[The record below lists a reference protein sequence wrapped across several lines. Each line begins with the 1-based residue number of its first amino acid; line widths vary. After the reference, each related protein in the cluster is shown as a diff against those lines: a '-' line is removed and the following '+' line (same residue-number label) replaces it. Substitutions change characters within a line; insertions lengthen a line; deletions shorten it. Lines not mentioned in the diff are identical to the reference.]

1 MMFIKYSLWAALA
14 GGLIPVM
21 AVINAKLGA
30 TLGNPLHAPV
40 ILMLVGL
47 VAAIGLSLMLT
58 SKIPDFRALE
68 TVNPL
73 HLLGGV
79 FVCFYVVSATLLSP
93 RMGVSDF
100 ILFAVCAQILTS
112 AAIDHFGLFGAAVR
126 EVSLAKGGGLA
137 LVIVG
142 LMMSQ
147 MAKT

>member
-58 SKIPDFRALE
+58 SKIPD
-68 TVNPL
+68 
-73 HLLGGV
+73 
-79 FVCFYVVSATLLSP
+79 
-93 RMGVSDF
+93 
-100 ILFAVCAQILTS
+100 LTW
-112 AAIDHFGLFGAAVR
+112 
-126 EVSLAKGGGLA
+126 
-137 LVIVG
+137 
-142 LMMSQ
+142 
-147 MAKT
+147 